1 MCSTAFSALVPEKPG
16 SAERREIEAGAIPP
30 PRPRPACGTSQIPT
44 EPLTRE
50 SFIDESNHPSTWH
63 DEVYRPDSAEWPR
76 LWSRLQLGQPLT
88 GTVAWVPRPGAIGVG
103 VDLGLPV
110 GGFVDVLH
118 LPLDRAR
125 WPAKGTTTDF
135 TIWWMDERPQIRLM
149 PADPRY
155 RREDFDDWVRH
166 QNTVAAKVFLTGGT
180 GTPG

>member
-1 MCSTAFSALVPEKPG
+1 MRHIADHD
-16 SAERREIEAGAIPP
+16 RPP
-30 PRPRPACGTSQIPT
+30 
-44 EPLTRE
+44 TRE
-50 SFIDESNHPSTWH
+50 PSIDESNRPSAWR
-63 DEVYRPDSAEWPR
+63 DEGYRPDSAEWPQ
-76 LWSRLQLGQPLT
+76 LWSRLQLGQPLS
-88 GTVAWVPRPGAIGVG
+88 GTVVWVPRPGAIGIG

-118 LPLDRAR
+118 LPVDSAQ

-155 RREDFDDWVRH
+155 RREDFDDWVRQ